1 MQTLRTG
8 LLALALTTAL
18 AAPGASFAANACR
31 DANGKFIKCPVQVAT
46 PATRC
51 KDARGKFVK
60 CSAPGAKPVTAVNTT
75 ASAKLGIAGSV
86 SSVKPTKS
94 PLNPAPA
101 GKTP

>member
-60 CSAPGAKPVTAVNTT
+60 CSAPGAKPVTAPTA
-75 ASAKLGIAGSV
+75 ASATKPATTGAT